1 MRNLFGTVLTV
12 GALALAVTMIM
23 TMIMTGCTGEK
34 RFNPKVEKNKII
46 QMLHAQDAA
55 WNNGEIDGFMLHY
68 WASEDLRFA
77 SGGMVNRG
85 WQATSDGYKK
95 RYPDKATMGELAF
108 HNLEVKVLSHDY
120 AQVFGRWELTR
131 EHDKPGGLFTL
142 LLNKIDGKWV
152 IVSDHTSS
160 DASTDPVTTDPVS
173 FDASSPPATVELDFA
188 SNGSALNG
196 HFYLANGAGP
206 HPNVIMLHGFPG
218 YEKNLDMAQAIRRA
232 GFNVLF
238 FHYRGAW
245 GSEGDFSM
253 THVIEDAVAASEFVR
268 NKNNTQKYRV
278 DPKHITFI
286 GHSMGGFAA
295 LAAGAKDKNVG
306 CVAGLSPAD
315 YGIRGTMFDADG
327 AEQARAGFAAY
338 VDGEHLLGR
347 GPLKGTS
354 GKRLLQEITSNTEA
368 FSVSK
373 QAGAFA
379 GRNVYLAAA
388 NNDTVLPPGIYHKA
402 LVNAFQAEPEVNLTH
417 KLFEGDH
424 SYSRT
429 RIALIKDVVKWLNG
443 NCR

>member
-1 MRNLFGTVLTV
+1 MRKFFGTVIAVSTLT
-12 GALALAVTMIM
+12 LS
-23 TMIMTGCTGEK
+23 GCSGETS
-34 RFNPKVEKNKII
+34 FNPKVEKNKII

-55 WNNGEIDGFMLHY
+55 WNAGDVDGFMAHY
-68 WASEDLRFA
+68 LASEDLRFA
-77 SGGMVNRG
+77 SGGKVKRG

-95 RYPDKATMGELAF
+95 RYPDKATMGKLAF
-108 HNLEVKVLSHDY
+108 NNLEVKILSHDY

-131 EHDKPGGLFTL
+131 RHDKPGGLFTL
-142 LLNKIDGKWV
+142 LLNKVDEEWV

-160 DASTDPVTTDPVS
+160 DASTDPVTTDPVLIDKE
-173 FDASSPPATVELDFA
+173 FPPTAVELDFN

-196 HFYLANGAGP
+196 HFYLAGGAGP
-206 HPNVIMLHGFPG
+206 HPTVIMLHGFPG

-253 THVIEDAVAASEFVR
+253 TNVIEDAQAASAFVSSAD
-268 NKNNTQKYRV
+268 NVSKYRI
-278 DPKHITFI
+278 DPNHITFI

-295 LAAGAKDKNVG
+295 LAAGARDKNVG

-315 YGIRGTMFDADG
+315 YGIRGNLFDDAG
-327 AEQARAGFAAY
+327 AAGFAAY

-354 GKRLLQEITSNTEA
+354 GKRLLHEITSNTEA

-373 QAGAFA
+373 QAAEFS

-388 NNDTVLPPGIYHKA
+388 KDDTVLPPDVYHKT
-402 LVNAFQAEPEVNLTH
+402 LVDAFSEEADVNLTH

-424 SYSRT
+424 SYSWT
-429 RIALIKDVVKWLNG
+429 RMALTGDMVKWLNG

>member
-1 MRNLFGTVLTV
+1 MQKILGTVFAV
-12 GALALAVTMIM
+12 SVLAL
-23 TMIMTGCTGEK
+23 TGCSREVS
-34 RFNPKVEKNKII
+34 FNAKVEKSKII

-55 WNNGEIDGFMLHY
+55 WNNGDIDRFMAYYL
-68 WASEDLRFA
+68 ASEDLRFA
-77 SGGMVNRG
+77 SGGKVKRG
-85 WQATSDGYKK
+85 WQATTDGYKK
-95 RYPDKATMGELAF
+95 RYPDKQAMGELNF
-108 HNLEVKVLSHDY
+108 HNLEIKVLSHDY

-131 EHDKPGGLFTL
+131 KHDKPGGLFTL

-173 FDASSPPATVELDFA
+173 IDAEFPPTTVELDF
-188 SNGSALNG
+188 SSHGSALNG

-206 HPNVIMLHGFPG
+206 HPTVIMLHGFPG

-253 THVIEDAVAASEFVR
+253 TNVIEDAASASEFVR
-268 NKNNTQKYRV
+268 STDSTAKYRI

-295 LAAGAKDKNVG
+295 LAAGAQDKNVG
-306 CVAGLSPAD
+306 CVAVLSPAD
-315 YGIRGTMFDADG
+315 YGIRGTMFDGAGGDDEG
-327 AEQARAGFAAY
+327 AEQARAGFADY

-354 GKRLLQEITSNTEA
+354 GKRLLQEIADKNEA

-373 QAGAFA
+373 QAGAFV

-388 NNDTVLPPGIYHKA
+388 KGDTVLPPDIYHKA
-402 LVNAFQAEPEVNLTH
+402 LVNAFTAEPNVNLTH
-417 KLFEGDH
+417 KIFDGDH
-424 SYSRT
+424 SYSWT
-429 RIALIKDVVKWLNG
+429 RIALTDDIVKWLDR

>member
-1 MRNLFGTVLTV
+1 MRKFFGTVIAVSTLTL
-12 GALALAVTMIM
+12 G
-23 TMIMTGCTGEK
+23 GCSGETS
-34 RFNPKVEKNKII
+34 FNPKVEKNKII

-55 WNNGEIDGFMLHY
+55 WNAGEIDGFMAHY
-68 WASEDLRFA
+68 LNSEDLRFA
-77 SGGMVNRG
+77 SGGKVKRG

-108 HNLEVKVLSHDY
+108 NNLEINVLSHDY

-131 EHDKPGGLFTL
+131 RHDKLGGLFTL
-142 LLNKIDGKWV
+142 LLNKVDEEWV

-160 DASTDPVTTDPVS
+160 DASTDPVTTDPLS
-173 FDASSPPATVELDFA
+173 IDKEFPPTAVELDFN
-188 SNGSALNG
+188 SHGSALNG
-196 HFYLANGAGP
+196 HFYLADGAGP
-206 HPNVIMLHGFPG
+206 HPTVIMLHGFPG
-218 YEKNLDMAQAIRRA
+218 YEKNLDLAQAIRRA

-253 THVIEDAVAASEFVR
+253 THVIEDAQAASEFVR
-268 NKNNTQKYRV
+268 SKDNASKYRI
-278 DPKHITFI
+278 DPNHITFI

-315 YGIRGTMFDADG
+315 YGIRGNAFDDAG
-327 AEQARAGFAAY
+327 AAGFAAY

-373 QAGAFA
+373 QASKFS

-388 NNDTVLPPGIYHKA
+388 KGDTVLPPGIYHKA
-402 LVNAFQAEPEVNLTH
+402 LVDAFTAEPKVNLTH
-417 KLFEGDH
+417 KLFDGDH
-424 SYSRT
+424 SYSWT
-429 RIALIKDVVKWLNG
+429 RMALTVDVVKWLEQ
-443 NCR
+443 NCK